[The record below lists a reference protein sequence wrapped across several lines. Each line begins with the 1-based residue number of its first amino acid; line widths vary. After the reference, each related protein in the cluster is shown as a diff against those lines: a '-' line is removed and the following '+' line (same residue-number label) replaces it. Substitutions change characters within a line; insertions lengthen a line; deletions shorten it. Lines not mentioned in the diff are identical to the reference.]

1 MEVGVRIYTVA
12 VPMNRQP
19 IDLGYVLRQFPRFK
33 FGMHDFEHRLRI
45 QKFVYLLQSFDV
57 YLGYDYSWYLRGPYC
72 SMLAAS
78 GFALAG
84 FYSSIPPGVR
94 MTFSSPAVNDRFEG
108 FKGFIDGYESDT
120 DFLEIAASFHF
131 LEAGGNLG
139 RSEVL
144 QRVVSKRPQFTE
156 ARCRDIRSYL
166 EGSGILDNGTASKE
180 RPEGSREDDC
190 AYGSKLECEPATFVP
205 QVPDDMS
212 RRPYDQGIYHML
224 VDSRESNEKISLVGR
239 DVFRPHQRHPHV
251 DEITVDDTELL
262 VRLLRRS

>member
-1 MEVGVRIYTVA
+1 
-12 VPMNRQP
+12 MNRQP
-19 IDLGYVLRQFPRFK
+19 VDLGYVLRQFPQFK
-33 FGMHDFEHRLRI
+33 FGMHDFDHRLRV

-78 GFALAG
+78 GFALAE
-84 FYSSIPPGVR
+84 FYAGIPQGVR
-94 MTFSSPAVNDRFEG
+94 MAFSSPAVNNRFEE
-108 FKGFIDGYESDT
+108 FKGFIGGYENDT

-139 RSEVL
+139 RDEVL
-144 QRVVSKRPQFTE
+144 QRVVNKRPQFTE
-156 ARCRDIRSYL
+156 EKCKDVRSYL
-166 EGSGILDNGTASKE
+166 EGSGIIGGGTAKDH
-180 RPEGSREDDC
+180 PVGGGDDC
-190 AYGSKLECEPATFVP
+190 AYGSELECDPAAFVP
-205 QVPDDMS
+205 RMPDDMD
-212 RRPYDQGIYHML
+212 RRPYDQGFYHML
-224 VDSRESNEKISLVGR
+224 VDSKESNEKIALVGR